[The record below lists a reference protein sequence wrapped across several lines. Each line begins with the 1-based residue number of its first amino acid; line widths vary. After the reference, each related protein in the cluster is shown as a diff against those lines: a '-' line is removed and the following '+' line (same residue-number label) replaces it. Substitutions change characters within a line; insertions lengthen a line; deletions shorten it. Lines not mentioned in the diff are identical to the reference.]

1 MFEILKKDNKTRAR
15 LGVLNTTHGKVRTPS
30 YVIVATYGQ
39 IRHLK
44 PTDLKK
50 TKTQIV
56 ISNTYHLWDKALRSK
71 GKNIVHDLSGFKIP
85 VMTDSGGF
93 QVFSLAFG
101 RDNKVGKILNKE
113 SVLDKPV
120 RQN

>member
-30 YVIVATYGQ
+30 YVIA
-39 IRHLK
+39 
-44 PTDLKK
+44 
-50 TKTQIV
+50 
-56 ISNTYHLWDKALRSK
+56 NTYHLWDKALRSK